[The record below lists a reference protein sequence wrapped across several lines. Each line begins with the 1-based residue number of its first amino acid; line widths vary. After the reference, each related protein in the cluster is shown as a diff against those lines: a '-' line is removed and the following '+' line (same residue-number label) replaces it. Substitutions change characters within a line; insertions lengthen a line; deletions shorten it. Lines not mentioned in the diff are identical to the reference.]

1 MPDAND
7 VEPGD
12 VPVCSGKGCRAP
24 AVWALVWNNPKV
36 HTPERRK
43 VWLACDDHR
52 AHLVTFLEARSFL
65 RDVLTM
71 EELRASEMTSD
82 PSASGRSATEQASEP
97 TSGSPVAEHPS
108 GP

>member
-1 MPDAND
+1 MPDAD
-7 VEPGD
+7 DAERGE

-24 AVWALVWNNPKV
+24 AVWALVWNNPKI

-65 RDVLTM
+65 REVLTL
-71 EELRASEMTSD
+71 EEFRASE
-82 PSASGRSATEQASEP
+82 SAP
-97 TSGSPVAEHPS
+97 
-108 GP
+108 GPPP